1 MMTTDEIAAAFRKG
15 FNCAQVVLMS
25 FADELGYD
33 EEELAGMASGFG
45 GGMFRGDTCGCVSG
59 ALMALGLRYGH
70 REAND
75 TEAIDEIHRRVKAF
89 QTAFA
94 GRCGSLC
101 CRELLSYDFA
111 VEGEREKARAS
122 GVLLERCPAFA
133 RAAMEEVQKLLEE

>member
-1 MMTTDEIAAAFRKG
+1 MSKYFNAALNGLAPYTPGEQPKVTNLIKLNTNESPFPPSEKAVLFASEAARK
-15 FNCAQVVLMS
+15 L
-25 FADELGYD
+25 ELYPD
-33 EEELAGMASGFG
+33 P
-45 GGMFRGDTCGCVSG
+45 TCG
-59 ALMALGLRYGH
+59 ALHA
-70 REAND
+70 
-75 TEAIDEIHRRVKAF
+75 
-89 QTAFA
+89 AFA